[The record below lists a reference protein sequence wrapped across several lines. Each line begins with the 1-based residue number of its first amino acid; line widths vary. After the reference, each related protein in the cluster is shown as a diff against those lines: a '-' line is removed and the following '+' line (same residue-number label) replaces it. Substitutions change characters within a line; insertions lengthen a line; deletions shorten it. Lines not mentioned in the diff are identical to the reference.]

1 VHAYGALRGA
11 PTGAGPERKQQMATQ
26 YTIRNIPPDLDKAIK
41 ARAKRLGKSV
51 NDVALE
57 ALANVVER
65 PVKKRSLRDMPGA
78 WSKSEAERFDRFLR
92 DHRSI
97 DDELWK

>member
-1 VHAYGALRGA
+1 MQTRRPASRTAGADRREKRHA
-11 PTGAGPERKQQMATQ
+11 PTQ

-51 NDVALE
+51 NQVALE

-65 PVKKRSLRDMPGA
+65 AVKKRSLRDMPGA
-78 WSKSEAERFDRFLR
+78 WSKSEAERFDRFLQE
-92 DHRSI
+92 HRSI
-97 DDELWK
+97 DRELWK

>member
-1 VHAYGALRGA
+1 MQSRRRASATVVAEPSEKRRA
-11 PTGAGPERKQQMATQ
+11 PTQ

-41 ARAKRLGKSV
+41 ARAERLGKSV
-51 NDVALE
+51 NQVALE
-57 ALANVVER
+57 ALANAVER

-92 DHRSI
+92 EHRAI